1 MESGED
7 GGKAARERAFHNET
21 FASGTRERVRPFYR
35 IAAASMNA
43 YRGRV
48 KSLAPGK
55 RVLELGAGVDGLAA
69 ELARSGVAVVSIDVS
84 DVAVRSLEGAAP
96 ACLMDG
102 ERLGFANDSFDLV
115 CGKAILH
122 HLATDLAA
130 AEIARVL
137 RPAGRAVFY
146 EPLGHNPL
154 INAYRN
160 RTPDLRTA
168 DEHPLLMDDI
178 TRLRERFGHV
188 AVDYRCLLALS
199 AAPLGRLPGHGALVG
214 ALHGA
219 DQLLFALAPPL
230 RRYAWIVRI
239 ELAEPRR

>member
-1 MESGED
+1 MESGERD
-7 GGKAARERAFHNET
+7 GKAARERAFHNET
-21 FASGTRERVRPFYR
+21 FATGARERVRPFYR
-35 IAAASMNA
+35 IAGPSMAA
-43 YRGRV
+43 YRERV
-48 KSLAPGK
+48 RGLAAGK
-55 RVLELGAGVDGLAA
+55 RVLELGAGIDGLAA
-69 ELARSGVAVVSIDVS
+69 ELAAAGVTVATIDVS

-96 ACLMDG
+96 GCLMDG
-102 ERLGFANDSFDLV
+102 ERLGFADGSFDLV

-122 HLATDLAA
+122 HLDTRRAA

-137 RPAGRAVFY
+137 RPEGRAVFY

-160 RTPDLRTA
+160 RTPELRTA
-168 DEHPLLMDDI
+168 DEHPLLMSDI
-178 TRLRERFGHV
+178 ARLGERFGRI
-188 AVDYRCLLALS
+188 AVDYRCLLALG
-199 AAPLGRLPGHGALVG
+199 AAPLGRMPGHGLLTG

-219 DQLLFALAPPL
+219 DRVLFALAPPL